1 MRGVVGARGPN
12 RLSGGDAECK
22 SDICSC
28 LLKKGR
34 EKERGKKKER
44 KANVCFGL
52 KLGLNTPSDE
62 L

>member
-1 MRGVVGARGPN
+1 MGSPGNTERKALVTSATNCLRGEKKRKEKEKRG
-12 RLSGGDAECK
+12 RR
-22 SDICSC
+22 
-28 LLKKGR
+28 KKG
-34 EKERGKKKER
+34 

>member
-12 RLSGGDAECK
+12 RLSGGDAERK